1 MRPLSKIL
9 LLLIV
14 IVSLHAEVTVNPI
27 SGISESNLIFSGTIQ
42 LDNSSL
48 FFTYF
53 GYDNQTDINNLKNY
67 PLLIVV
73 GK

>member
-1 MRPLSKIL
+1 MSLSIRIL
-9 LLLIV
+9 LLLCGV
-14 IVSLHAEVTVNPI
+14 VCLHAAVTVNPV
-27 SGISESNLIFSGTIQ
+27 SGISSQNLVFSGSISTGG
-42 LDNSSL
+42 SPL

-53 GYDNQTDINNLKNY
+53 GFDGQTDINNLKNY

>member
-1 MRPLSKIL
+1 MSLLTKIL
-9 LLLIV
+9 LLLLGAV
-14 IVSLHAEVTVNPI
+14 CLQAAVTVNPI
-27 SGISESNLIFSGTIQ
+27 SGISDSNLIFSGSILT
-42 LDNSSL
+42 NSSSL

-53 GYDNQTDINNLKNY
+53 GFDGQTDINNLKNY

>member
-1 MRPLSKIL
+1 MSLLTKIL
-9 LLLIV
+9 LLLLGAV
-14 IVSLHAEVTVNPI
+14 CLQAAVTVNPI
-27 SGISESNLIFSGTIQ
+27 SGISDSNLIFSGSILTN
-42 LDNSSL
+42 NSSL

-53 GYDNQTDINNLKNY
+53 GFDGQTDINNLKNY